1 MSSWQGSLQLTAK
14 KLTVFLAFLFSAL
27 VFCPSRAASEPPRMT
42 SAVPRVVYKA
52 QQAIEKKEYV
62 EAERCLRKFI
72 KKKRKRPHYLVEFT
86 LANVLTMSGRDK
98 EALLHYRAAANLNPG
113 FVAVWQNMG
122 KIHFDLKH
130 YDEAGDC
137 LLKAYE
143 LNEKKNPSLL
153 YYAGVAYI
161 MAKKERKALPHLEYL
176 SSGEAGNP
184 KTEWLEALLTV
195 CMDLQL
201 NDKAFD
207 MIHALLDKNGED
219 PRWWRILARF
229 HLQQSDYSN
238 ATAALTVRSYLTT
251 IDRQDIMLL
260 GDLNNAIGVP
270 LKAAE
275 YYEMAAGLENSPSS
289 TYEKLASAFIAAH
302 RTANAIE
309 VLESTLE
316 QKPTSRLWFMMGQVL
331 YEEGIF
337 DRAYNAFRHSARHDP
352 KSGRAYLMMGYCAL
366 QSDKKDAAMAAFQK
380 ACRFPKQ
387 EKSAKKFLR
396 QVATLSTSKQG
407 M

>member
-1 MSSWQGSLQLTAK
+1 MSSRQGSLQLTAK

-122 KIHFDLKH
+122 KIHFDLNQ

-143 LNEKKNPSLL
+143 LMEKNDPSLL
-153 YYAGVAYI
+153 YYAAVSYI
-161 MAKKERKALPHLEYL
+161 LAEKGAKALPHLEYL
-176 SSGEAGNP
+176 SSGEAGDP
-184 KTEWLEALLTV
+184 KTEWLEALLKV

-201 NDKAFD
+201 NEKAFD
-207 MIHALLDKNGED
+207 VINTLLDRDGDN
-219 PRWWRILARF
+219 PCWWKIMAQF
-229 HLQQSDYSN
+229 HLQQSDYMD
-238 ATAALTVRSYLTT
+238 AVAALTVHSYVASANLNLK
-251 IDRQDIMLL
+251 DLMLL
-260 GDLNNAIGVP
+260 GDLNSVIGVP
-270 LKAAE
+270 QKAAE
-275 YYEMAAGLENSPSS
+275 YYNRALGMEKTPSNH
-289 TYEKLASAFIAAH
+289 EKLASAHIAAH
-302 RTANAIE
+302 KPEKAIE
-309 VLESTLE
+309 ILEAALE
-316 QKPTSRLWFMMGQVL
+316 QEPTSALWFMMGHVL
-331 YEEGIF
+331 YEKEDF
-337 DRAYNAFRHSARHDP
+337 DRAYDAFAHSVKHDP
-352 KSGRAYLMMGYCAL
+352 KMGQAHLMMGYCAL
-366 QSDKKDAAMAAFQK
+366 QADRKDAAASAFKK
-380 ACRFPKQ
+380 ACRFPK
-387 EKSAKKFLR
+387 
-396 QVATLSTSKQG
+396 
-407 M
+407 